1 MSPVSPVSP
10 VSLVSP
16 MTIVLL
22 YFDEDAS
29 ESAVVAGLR
38 ARGRPPVAGRR
49 GMPRRL
55 SDRLAGVSQ
64 LLGDRTNALLIHKAF
79 TADQFEISHR
89 QHPLYP
95 PFASE

>member
-1 MSPVSPVSP
+1 MSLVSPLKP
-10 VSLVSP
+10 LSP

-29 ESAVVAGLR
+29 ESALVAGLR

-49 GMPRRL
+49 GVPRRL
-55 SDRLAGVSQ
+55 SDRLAGVPQ

-79 TADQFEISHR
+79 PADQFESSHR